1 MSDLQPPVTPIEPA
15 PQASDGAVAPQPPVE
30 APAATPPEQ
39 PRSRRG
45 LWIGLIVGGA
55 VLLLIIIGLIV
66 TTAVLASQRTPEA
79 VTSRFV
85 DALIAG
91 DDAAALATLEDSPG
105 GPGYFLAEG
114 VYAGATDTISDY
126 RVLDSSRQGTTA
138 AVTVELQQ
146 GDEVY
151 TARVP
156 LVKTGRD
163 FLFFDRWAINPDVLP
178 KARIINPRPAGMG
191 LLINGV
197 DTPAFT
203 GGIQFDLRA
212 LPGTY
217 TLEATGGGDLYG
229 AEPVSAPLLLGA
241 ADNVNIDV
249 SIVLTEAGIAAAQ
262 QAVDAQFDG
271 CIAQASPKPG
281 PGCGF
286 FVTGTDGLTLTSM
299 TWTITTRPTVSF
311 EPYDGSAV
319 LSAGWPVESAG
330 AGSLKFSASG
340 PDGSG
345 DAFVGGVNQQGVI
358 VFRDGVAEFISSF
371 TD

>member
-1 MSDLQPPVTPIEPA
+1 MPPEP
-15 PQASDGAVAPQPPVE
+15 
-30 APAATPPEQ
+30 PAAVIPPE
-39 PRSRRG
+39 PRRSRRG
-45 LWIGLIVGGA
+45 LWIGLIVGGSI
-55 VLLLIIIGLIV
+55 LLLVIAGLV
-66 TTAVLASQRTPEA
+66 VAAAVFSSQHTPEA

-85 DALIAG
+85 GALIAG
-91 DDAAALATLEDSPG
+91 DDAAALATLEESPG
-105 GPGYFLAEG
+105 GPGYFLVDG
-114 VYAGATDTISDY
+114 VYAGATDTISGY
-126 RVLDSSRQGTTA
+126 RVLDSSRQGGMA
-138 AVTVELQQ
+138 AVTVEVQQ
-146 GDEVY
+146 GDQVY

-163 FLFFDRWAINPDVLP
+163 LLFFDRWAISPDVLP

-262 QAVDAQFDG
+262 QAVDAQFDA
-271 CIAQASPKPG
+271 CVAQASVAPG

-286 FVTGTDGLTLTSM
+286 RVTGTDGLTLTTL
-299 TWTITTRPTVSF
+299 TWSITTRPTVAF

-319 LSAGWPVESAG
+319 LSAGWPVVSDG

-358 VFRDGVAEFISSF
+358 VFRDGVAEFISGF